1 LSTDEL
7 TKAQFEQVIEGFLE
21 HFSGDLVPTEILK
34 HVVRHDAAI
43 RTRCEKAERGQDQID
58 LYRDEFMRIKALNV
72 NGEVN
77 GICDRAVKDI
87 ERRVSVI
94 SELESTLELLAKA
107 NQSYEDI
114 RLNRDNVITQ
124 AIARESLLIRK
135 LHEKDRQL
143 GLLEQQLCNFQEEID
158 SLRGD
163 ARRYRWLCDDHS
175 SAQVRE
181 KRKDLLKG
189 MSVMSYSAIS
199 TDIDA
204 AIEMLEG
211 LQKARNCPKCGSSG
225 RHLHPAMQHEGEVQI
240 CRDSWHAEGHVSTNQ
255 SGS

>member
-1 LSTDEL
+1 MSPDEL

-21 HFSGDLVPTEILK
+21 HFKGDLVPTEILK
-34 HVVRHDAAI
+34 HVVRHEAAI
-43 RTRCEKAERGQDQID
+43 RTRCEKAEQGQGQID
-58 LYRDEFMRIKALNV
+58 LYRDEFMRIKALDV

-87 ERRVSVI
+87 ERKISVI
-94 SELESTLELLAKA
+94 AELESTVKLLAEA
-107 NQSYEDI
+107 NQNYEDM

-143 GLLEQQLCNFQEEID
+143 AALEQQLCNFQEEID

-175 SAQVRE
+175 SVRTRVR
-181 KRKDLLKG
+181 RKELLSR
-189 MSVMSYSAIS
+189 MSVMSYSAMS
-199 TDIDA
+199 ADIDA
-204 AIEMLEG
+204 AIA
-211 LQKARNCPKCGSSG
+211 QQDVS
-225 RHLHPAMQHEGEVQI
+225 I
-240 CRDSWHAEGHVSTNQ
+240 STNQ
-255 SGS
+255 SSS